1 MRIDAHAH
9 LFPERFLRRIEEQ
22 GDKYP
27 VQIRR
32 PHPGSDRV
40 FYAENREFYIFTPDF
55 YDVDVRL
62 EQMAESGVDAQVLSL
77 APPMVYWA
85 DLEFARE
92 LCQIYND
99 EMAAVV
105 RRHPG
110 KFAALAAV
118 PLQEAGAAIGELKR
132 SVRENSVRGVILP
145 TVIGT
150 KEVDAPDLFPFY
162 EAAAGMGLPIFLHP
176 IPRPG
181 PEGLRL
187 RDYRL
192 DVTVG
197 FVMDTTLAA
206 ARLVLSGI
214 LPRLPGLRVML
225 SHLGG
230 TVPFLWGRLSEGFTM
245 FAGEWEWGDPTAYFA
260 RMYFDAICYRP
271 QPLAYAARLVGTDR
285 ILYGSD
291 DPFFGGENM
300 RQAAAAIEGCAELDE
315 AAKRMIFGE
324 TAARLFRMGMTASS
338 PRHSSSGRSNA

>member
-9 LFPERFLRRIEEQ
+9 LFPERFLRRIEAL

-32 PHPGSDRV
+32 PRPGADRV
-40 FYAENREFYIFTPDF
+40 FYAGGREFYTYTPDF

-62 EQMAESGVDAQVLSL
+62 GQMAESGVDAQVLSL

-85 DLEFARE
+85 EPELARE
-92 LCQIYND
+92 LCQLYND
-99 EMAAVV
+99 EVATIV

-118 PLQEAGAAIGELKR
+118 PLQDTEAAIEELKR
-132 SVRENSVRGVILP
+132 AVREDGARGVMLP
-145 TVIGT
+145 SVIGS
-150 KEVDAPDLFPFY
+150 EDVDSPRLFSFY
-162 EAAAGMGLPIFLHP
+162 EAVCDLGLPIFLHP

-206 ARLVLSGI
+206 ARLVQSGI
-214 LPRLPGLRVML
+214 LPRLPGLEVML

-230 TVPFLWGRLSEGFTM
+230 TVPFLWGRLSGGFKM
-245 FAGEWEWGDPTAYFA
+245 FAGEWEWGDPADHFA
-260 RMYFDAICYRP
+260 RMYLDAICYRP
-271 QPLAYAARLVGTDR
+271 EPLAYVARLVGAER

-291 DPFFGGENM
+291 DPFFGAENM
-300 RQAAAAIEGCAELDE
+300 RQAAETIERCTELDA
-315 AAKRMIFGE
+315 AAKRMIFGGN
-324 TAARLFRMGMTASS
+324 AARLFRLEARAGA
-338 PRHSSSGRSNA
+338 PSSSRRPDA